1 MFVAQPATMPVAST
15 TLEQALY
22 VWKQLSPSVQQ
33 DFDLGIAFGM
43 TDIGNVRPSNEDNF
57 FIDREL
63 GLIAVADG
71 MGGHD
76 AGEVASSDALI
87 SLAHFI
93 RESAAGKQNPIP
105 MPGFK
110 PSMFDPATT
119 HPHAEWTN
127 STSAAMTTLHHA
139 VEFAN
144 QRMYQVNRDNRH
156 AEGGGMGTTLTG
168 IWQPAPDGPQFVFH
182 VGDTRLYR
190 FRKGHLTQLTRDQT
204 MYQKAVEAGV
214 LHNLPGRNLLLQA
227 LGPSSG
233 VRPELKMQ
241 TAEPGDLYLLCS
253 DGLHGTCS
261 DEQISE
267 LLAASTDLET
277 TCADL
282 IDAAKRNRSRD
293 NITVVLLQ
301 CRHTR

>member
-1 MFVAQPATMPVAST
+1 MVVAQLATMPVSPT

-22 VWKQLSPSVQQ
+22 VWKQLSPSVQH
-33 DFDLGIAFGM
+33 DLALGFAFGM

-57 FIDREL
+57 YIDREL
-63 GLIAVADG
+63 GLLAVADG
-71 MGGHD
+71 MGGHE

-93 RESAAGKQNPIP
+93 RESAAGTPGAR

-110 PSMFDPATT
+110 PSMFDPAAAD
-119 HPHAEWTN
+119 PHADWTN

-144 QRMYQVNRDNRH
+144 QRMYQVNRDNRR

-168 IWQPAPDGPQFVFH
+168 IWQPAPGGPQFVFH

-190 FRKGHLTQLTRDQT
+190 FRNGALTQLTRDQT

-233 VRPELKMQ
+233 VRPELRMQ
-241 TAEPGDLYLLCS
+241 ETEPGDLYLLCS
-253 DGLHGTCS
+253 DGLHGSCP
-261 DEQISE
+261 DEQIAR

-277 TCADL
+277 TCAEL
-282 IDAAKRNRSRD
+282 IDTAKRNRSRD

-301 CRHTR
+301 CR